1 MILSIIISTC
11 FIHNVYSYSLLN
23 TRGGGGGDTLS
34 RTQLIDL
41 VDKTL
46 GFDNNGQI
54 NPLPKKDKNTQYQ
67 NLLEYIQN
75 VESRLGSNTI
85 DGEYIGQKLM
95 DSLKDRRSIPN
106 YIKNLSERDKSSIL
120 ENLTNRYGL
129 FGDLKHGDKYI
140 ILDNLTNRN
149 GLLGGLEH
157 SHKYIILRNLT
168 NGDGLLGGLDPV
180 HKCTILR
187 NLTNES
193 GLLGNL
199 GDDARKMLRD
209 AIGISDNDLLKF
221 IANNKDQIKKTLEI
235 K

>member
-1 MILSIIISTC
+1 MIFSIIISTC

-23 TRGGGGGDTLS
+23 TRGGGGDTLS

-67 NLLEYIQN
+67 NLLEYIRD
-75 VESRLGSNTI
+75 VGSRLVEDNCIENLINEGGPFGNL
-85 DGEYIGQKLM
+85 DPN
-95 DSLKDRRSIPN
+95 LKCT
-106 YIKNLSERDKSSIL
+106 IL
-120 ENLTNRYGL
+120 ENLTDR
-129 FGDLKHGDKYI
+129 H
-140 ILDNLTNRN
+140 
-149 GLLGGLEH
+149 
-157 SHKYIILRNLT
+157 
-168 NGDGLLGGLDPV
+168 GLLGGLDPV
-180 HKCTILR
+180 DKSIILR
-187 NLTNES
+187 NLTNEN
-193 GLLGNL
+193 GLFGDL
-199 GDDARKMLRD
+199 GDDAKKMLRD